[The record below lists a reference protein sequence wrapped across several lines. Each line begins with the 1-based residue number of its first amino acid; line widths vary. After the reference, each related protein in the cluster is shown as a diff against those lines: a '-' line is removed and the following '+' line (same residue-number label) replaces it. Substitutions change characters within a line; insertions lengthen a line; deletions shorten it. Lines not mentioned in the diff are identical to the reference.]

1 MHPPERTRLAPRM
14 RRTWMPAWWRMR
26 LFRQTRPNHP
36 TLRNHRMQQKHR
48 TLQNHPTLQSPLM
61 LPNRRMRLIHPTPQS
76 RPMRARFQTQAHRVM
91 LVR

>member
-1 MHPPERTRLAPRM
+1 
-14 RRTWMPAWWRMR
+14 
-26 LFRQTRPNHP
+26 
-36 TLRNHRMQQKHR
+36 MQQKHR